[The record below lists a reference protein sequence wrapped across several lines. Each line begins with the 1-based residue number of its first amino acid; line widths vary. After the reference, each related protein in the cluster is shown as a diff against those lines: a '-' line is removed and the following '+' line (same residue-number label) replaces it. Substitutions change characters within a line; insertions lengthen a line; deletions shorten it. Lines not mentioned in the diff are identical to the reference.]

1 MYNFKMTKER
11 SNEILENCN
20 FNDFEKKLFNSLIS
34 TRTRKEVYK
43 QFEYSQPT
51 IDREIKK
58 LAKRID
64 EYDNKKGMNTLK
76 LYMHIFP
83 NNKKYIGIC
92 QCCEDRWANGN
103 GYGYNKDMFEDIK
116 KYGWENIEHIILLES
131 YNNELIC
138 QLESNL
144 IKALKLYD
152 FENGYN
158 GEYGLTRK

>member
-1 MYNFKMTKER
+1 MTKER

-64 EYDNKKGMNTLK
+64 EYFSRFGYKVNEENLDN
-76 LYMHIFP
+76 
-83 NNKKYIGIC
+83 
-92 QCCEDRWANGN
+92 
-103 GYGYNKDMFEDIK
+103 
-116 KYGWENIEHIILLES
+116 
-131 YNNELIC
+131 
-138 QLESNL
+138 
-144 IKALKLYD
+144 
-152 FENGYN
+152 
-158 GEYGLTRK
+158 